1 MGLTSA
7 LNTAVFGI
15 AFNQRQI
22 DVTASNIA
30 NADTAGYSKKTVT
43 ANAYFDGEGNVAGL
57 VSNEI
62 SRIINEEIQSDYF
75 NSLADTNYGKQIAAF
90 TDRLDDIFG
99 TIGDQTGLSALAGE
113 LTAALSSMVNQPGN
127 YAAQQEVVAAAD
139 AMARE
144 LNSSYQQIADLRQE
158 ADEALARQTETVNS
172 LLSSIESIDA
182 AIRDATQAGV
192 SSSEMEDERD
202 RLVEQLSGYLDLNVS
217 KTTTNTLFIQTK
229 SGQPLFSDGEAA
241 TLAFQQTNR
250 LGADQQGNAIV
261 ATTAGGAQFDIVP
274 AGSTG
279 RDRTIGT
286 GLMVATMELRDDVL
300 IEAQKQLDTIAAE
313 LSLAFSNVTQA
324 STAATV
330 GPDTGF
336 DLPVSGLQSG
346 NTISLEYTNS
356 AGQSQTITLM
366 AVSDPTLLPLANTAT
381 TNPNDTVVG
390 IDISSGTPATY
401 VTNIIAALGTAA
413 PDLQVSNDGS
423 NNLRVLGDSTTLP
436 NATTVQS
443 LSANITPTAN
453 TDQGLGLSIFVDQRN
468 GTEIFTDAPE
478 NGGQRVGFANGI
490 SVNSALLADSSL
502 LVNYQTT
509 PTANSE
515 NDPAR
520 AQYLLNALTND
531 TAYFDPAA
539 GLGSSTSP
547 FQGTVLDYINQ
558 TVAYQGNQAA
568 DAKTYSDSKEALTLN
583 LAIRYEESYSV
594 NLDAEMAFLVQ
605 LENAYSANARVMQTI
620 NDLMQEL
627 LNVVR

>member
-15 AFNQRQI
+15 SFNQRQI

-30 NADTAGYSKKTVT
+30 NADTAGYSKKTVS
-43 ANAYFDGEGNVAGL
+43 ANAYFDGEGNVAGI
-57 VSNEI
+57 VTNEI

-75 NSLADTNYGKQIAAF
+75 NSLAETNYGKQIAAF

-113 LTAALSSMVNQPGN
+113 LTSALSSLVNQPGT

-229 SGQPLFSDGEAA
+229 NGQPLFSDGEAA
-241 TLAFQQTNR
+241 TLAFQPTNR

-274 AGSTG
+274 AGASG
-279 RDRTIGT
+279 RDRTTGT

-346 NTISLEYTNS
+346 NTINLEYTDS

-366 AVSDPTLLPLANTAT
+366 AVSDPTLLPLADTAT

-401 VTNIIAALGTAA
+401 ITSIIAALGTAA

-423 NNLRVLGDSTTLP
+423 DNLRILGDSTTVP
-436 NATTVQS
+436 NATTVES
-443 LSANITPTAN
+443 LSANITPSAT

-468 GTEIFTDAPE
+468 GTEVFTDAPE

-490 SVNSALLADSSL
+490 SVNPALLADSSL
-502 LVNYQTT
+502 LVDYQTT
-509 PTANSE
+509 PAANSE

-520 AQYLLNALTND
+520 AQYLLNALTNE
-531 TAYFDPAA
+531 TAYFDPEA
-539 GLGSSTSP
+539 GMGSSSSP

-583 LAIRYEESYSV
+583 LAVRYEESYSV

-605 LENAYSANARVMQTI
+605 LENAYAANARVMQTI

>member
-15 AFNQRQI
+15 SFNQRQI

-30 NADTAGYSKKTVT
+30 NADTAGYSKKTVS
-43 ANAYFDGEGNVAGL
+43 ANAYFDGDGNVAGI
-57 VSNEI
+57 VTNEI

-99 TIGDQTGLSALAGE
+99 TIGDQSSLSALAGE
-113 LTAALSSMVNQPGN
+113 LTGALSSLVNQPGN

-172 LLSSIESIDA
+172 LLSNIESIDA

-229 SGQPLFSDGEAA
+229 NGQPLFSDGEAA
-241 TLAFQQTNR
+241 TLAFQPTNR

-274 AGSTG
+274 AGASG
-279 RDRTIGT
+279 RDRTTGT

-346 NTISLEYTNS
+346 NTINLEYTDS

-401 VTNIIAALGTAA
+401 ITNIIAALGTAA
-413 PDLQVSNDGS
+413 PDLQVSNDGGD
-423 NNLRVLGDSTTLP
+423 NLRILGDSTTVP
-436 NATTVQS
+436 NATTVES
-443 LSANITPTAN
+443 LSANITPSAT

-468 GTEIFTDAPE
+468 GTETFTDAPE
-478 NGGQRVGFANGI
+478 NGGQRVGYANGI
-490 SVNSALLADSSL
+490 SVNPALLADSSL
-502 LVNYQTT
+502 LVDYQTT
-509 PTANSE
+509 PAANSE

-520 AQYLLNALTND
+520 AQYLLNALTNE
-531 TAYFDPAA
+531 TAYFDPEA
-539 GLGSSTSP
+539 GMGSSSSP

-583 LAIRYEESYSV
+583 LAVRYEESYSV

-605 LENAYSANARVMQTI
+605 LENAYAANARVMQTI

>member
-15 AFNQRQI
+15 SFNQRQI

-30 NADTAGYSKKTVT
+30 NADTAGYSKKTVS
-43 ANAYFDGEGNVAGL
+43 ANAYFDGEGNVAGI
-57 VSNEI
+57 VTNEI

-113 LTAALSSMVNQPGN
+113 LTSALSSLVNQPGN

-229 SGQPLFSDGEAA
+229 NGQPLFSDGEAA
-241 TLAFQQTNR
+241 TLAFQPTNR

-274 AGSTG
+274 AGASG
-279 RDRTIGT
+279 RDRTTGT

-346 NTISLEYTNS
+346 NTINLEYTDS

-366 AVSDPTLLPLANTAT
+366 AVSDPTLLPLADTAT

-401 VTNIIAALGTAA
+401 ITNIIAALGTAA

-423 NNLRVLGDSTTLP
+423 DNLRILGDSTTVP
-436 NATTVQS
+436 NATTVES
-443 LSANITPTAN
+443 LSANITPSAT

-468 GTEIFTDAPE
+468 GTEVFTDAPE

-490 SVNSALLADSSL
+490 SVNPALLADSSL
-502 LVNYQTT
+502 LVDYQTT
-509 PTANSE
+509 PAANSE

-520 AQYLLNALTND
+520 AQYLLNALTNE
-531 TAYFDPAA
+531 TAYFDPEA
-539 GLGSSTSP
+539 GMGSSSSP

-583 LAIRYEESYSV
+583 LAVRYEESYSV

-605 LENAYSANARVMQTI
+605 LENAYAANARVMQTI

>member
-15 AFNQRQI
+15 SFNQRQI

-30 NADTAGYSKKTVT
+30 NADTAGYSKKTVS
-43 ANAYFDGEGNVAGL
+43 ANAYFDGEGNVAGI
-57 VSNEI
+57 VTNEI

-113 LTAALSSMVNQPGN
+113 LTAALSSLVNQPGN

-229 SGQPLFSDGEAA
+229 NGQPLFSDGEAA
-241 TLAFQQTNR
+241 TLAFQPTNR
-250 LGADQQGNAIV
+250 LGADQQGDAIV

-274 AGSTG
+274 AGASG
-279 RDRTIGT
+279 RDRTTGT

-346 NTISLEYTNS
+346 NTINLEYTDS

-366 AVSDPTLLPLANTAT
+366 AVSDPTLLPLTDTAT

-401 VTNIIAALGTAA
+401 ITNIIAALGTAA

-423 NNLRVLGDSTTLP
+423 DNLRILGDSTTVP
-436 NATTVQS
+436 NATTVES
-443 LSANITPTAN
+443 LSANITPSAT

-468 GTEIFTDAPE
+468 GTEVFTDAPE

-490 SVNSALLADSSL
+490 SVNPALLADSSL
-502 LVNYQTT
+502 LVDYQTT
-509 PTANSE
+509 PAANSE

-531 TAYFDPAA
+531 TAYFDPEA
-539 GLGSSTSP
+539 GMGSSSSP

-568 DAKTYSDSKEALTLN
+568 DAKTYSDAKEALTLN
-583 LAIRYEESYSV
+583 LAVRYEESYSV

-605 LENAYSANARVMQTI
+605 LENAYAANARVMQTI

>member
-15 AFNQRQI
+15 SFNQRQI

-30 NADTAGYSKKTVT
+30 NADTAGYSKKTVS
-43 ANAYFDGEGNVAGL
+43 ANAYFDGEGNVAGI
-57 VSNEI
+57 VTNEI

-113 LTAALSSMVNQPGN
+113 LTAALSSLVNQPGN

-229 SGQPLFSDGEAA
+229 NGQPLFSDGEAA
-241 TLAFQQTNR
+241 TLAFQPTNR

-274 AGSTG
+274 AGASG
-279 RDRTIGT
+279 RDRTTGT

-346 NTISLEYTNS
+346 NTINLEYTDS
-356 AGQSQTITLM
+356 AGQSQTIMLM
-366 AVSDPTLLPLANTAT
+366 AVSDPTLLPLADTAT

-401 VTNIIAALGTAA
+401 ITNIIAALGTAA

-423 NNLRVLGDSTTLP
+423 DNLRILGDSTTVP
-436 NATTVQS
+436 NATTVES
-443 LSANITPTAN
+443 LSANITPSAT

-468 GTEIFTDAPE
+468 GTEVFTDAPE
-478 NGGQRVGFANGI
+478 NGGQRVGYANGI
-490 SVNSALLADSSL
+490 SVNPALLADSSL
-502 LVNYQTT
+502 LVDYQTT
-509 PTANSE
+509 PAANSE

-520 AQYLLNALTND
+520 AQYLLNALTNE
-531 TAYFDPAA
+531 TAYFDPEA
-539 GLGSSTSP
+539 GMGSSSSP

-583 LAIRYEESYSV
+583 LAVRYEESYSV

-605 LENAYSANARVMQTI
+605 LENAYAANARVMQTI

>member
-15 AFNQRQI
+15 SFNQRQI

-30 NADTAGYSKKTVT
+30 NADTAGYSKKTVS
-43 ANAYFDGEGNVAGL
+43 ANAYFDGEGNVAGI
-57 VSNEI
+57 VTNEI

-113 LTAALSSMVNQPGN
+113 LTAALSSLVNQPGN

-229 SGQPLFSDGEAA
+229 NGQPLFSDGEAA
-241 TLAFQQTNR
+241 TLAFQPTNR

-274 AGSTG
+274 AGASG
-279 RDRTIGT
+279 RDRTTGT

-330 GPDTGF
+330 GPDSGF

-346 NTISLEYTNS
+346 NTINLEYTDS

-381 TNPNDTVVG
+381 TNPSDTVVG

-401 VTNIIAALGTAA
+401 ITNIIAALGTAA

-423 NNLRVLGDSTTLP
+423 DNLRILGDSTTVP
-436 NATTVQS
+436 NATTVES
-443 LSANITPTAN
+443 LSANITPSAT

-468 GTEIFTDAPE
+468 GTEVFTDAPE

-490 SVNSALLADSSL
+490 SVNPALLADSSL
-502 LVNYQTT
+502 LVDYQTT
-509 PTANSE
+509 PAANSE

-520 AQYLLNALTND
+520 AQYLLNALTNE
-531 TAYFDPAA
+531 TAYFDPEA
-539 GLGSSTSP
+539 GMGSSSSP

-568 DAKTYSDSKEALTLN
+568 DAKTYSDSKESLTLN
-583 LAIRYEESYSV
+583 LAVRYEESYSV

-605 LENAYSANARVMQTI
+605 LENAYAANARVMQTI

>member
-15 AFNQRQI
+15 SFNQRQI

-30 NADTAGYSKKTVT
+30 NADTAGYSKKTVS
-43 ANAYFDGEGNVAGL
+43 ANAYFDGEGNVAGI
-57 VSNEI
+57 VTNEI

-113 LTAALSSMVNQPGN
+113 LTSALSSLVNQPGT

-229 SGQPLFSDGEAA
+229 NGQPLFSDGEAA
-241 TLAFQQTNR
+241 TLAFQPTNR

-274 AGSTG
+274 AGASG
-279 RDRTIGT
+279 RDRTTGT

-346 NTISLEYTNS
+346 NTINLEYTDS

-366 AVSDPTLLPLANTAT
+366 AVSDPTLLPLADTAT

-401 VTNIIAALGTAA
+401 ITSIIAALGTAA

-423 NNLRVLGDSTTLP
+423 DNLRILGDSTTVP
-436 NATTVQS
+436 NATTVES
-443 LSANITPTAN
+443 LSANITPSAT

-468 GTEIFTDAPE
+468 GTEVFTDAPE

-490 SVNSALLADSSL
+490 SVNPALLADSSL
-502 LVNYQTT
+502 LVDYQTT
-509 PTANSE
+509 PAANSE

-520 AQYLLNALTND
+520 AQYLLNALTNE
-531 TAYFDPAA
+531 TAYFDPEA
-539 GLGSSTSP
+539 GMGSSSSP

-583 LAIRYEESYSV
+583 LAVRYEESYSV

-605 LENAYSANARVMQTI
+605 LENAYAANARVMQTI

>member
-15 AFNQRQI
+15 SFNQRQI

-30 NADTAGYSKKTVT
+30 NADTAGYSKKTVS
-43 ANAYFDGEGNVAGL
+43 ANAYFDGEGNVAGI
-57 VSNEI
+57 VTNEI

-113 LTAALSSMVNQPGN
+113 LTSALSSLVNQPGT

-229 SGQPLFSDGEAA
+229 NGQPLFSDGEAA
-241 TLAFQQTNR
+241 TLAFQPTNR

-274 AGSTG
+274 AGASG
-279 RDRTIGT
+279 RDRTTGT

-346 NTISLEYTNS
+346 NTINLEYTDS

-366 AVSDPTLLPLANTAT
+366 AVSDPTLLPLADTAT

-401 VTNIIAALGTAA
+401 ITNIIAALGTAA

-423 NNLRVLGDSTTLP
+423 DNLRILGDSTTVP
-436 NATTVQS
+436 NATTVES
-443 LSANITPTAN
+443 LSANITPSAT

-468 GTEIFTDAPE
+468 GTEVFTDAPE

-490 SVNSALLADSSL
+490 SVNPALLADSSL
-502 LVNYQTT
+502 LVDYQTT
-509 PTANSE
+509 PAANSE

-520 AQYLLNALTND
+520 AQYLLNALTNE
-531 TAYFDPAA
+531 TAYFDPEA
-539 GLGSSTSP
+539 GMGSSSSP

-583 LAIRYEESYSV
+583 LAVRYEESYSV

-605 LENAYSANARVMQTI
+605 LENAYAANARVMQTI

>member
-15 AFNQRQI
+15 SFNQRQI

-30 NADTAGYSKKTVT
+30 NADTAGYSKKTVS
-43 ANAYFDGEGNVAGL
+43 ANAYFDGEGNVAGI
-57 VSNEI
+57 VTNEI

-113 LTAALSSMVNQPGN
+113 LTSALSSLVNQPGN

-229 SGQPLFSDGEAA
+229 NGQPLFSDGEAA
-241 TLAFQQTNR
+241 TLAFQPTNR

-274 AGSTG
+274 AGASG
-279 RDRTIGT
+279 RDRTTGT

-346 NTISLEYTNS
+346 NTINLEYTDS

-366 AVSDPTLLPLANTAT
+366 AVSDPTLLPLADTAT

-401 VTNIIAALGTAA
+401 ITNIIAALGTAA

-423 NNLRVLGDSTTLP
+423 DYLRILGDSTTVP
-436 NATTVQS
+436 NATTVES
-443 LSANITPTAN
+443 LSANITPSAT

-468 GTEIFTDAPE
+468 GTEVFTDAPE

-490 SVNSALLADSSL
+490 SVNPALLADSSL
-502 LVNYQTT
+502 LVDYQTT
-509 PTANSE
+509 PAANSE

-520 AQYLLNALTND
+520 AQYLLNALTNE
-531 TAYFDPAA
+531 TAYFDPEA
-539 GLGSSTSP
+539 GMGSSSSP

-583 LAIRYEESYSV
+583 LAVRYEESYSV

-605 LENAYSANARVMQTI
+605 LENAYAANARVMQTI

>member
-15 AFNQRQI
+15 SFNQRQI

-30 NADTAGYSKKTVT
+30 NADTAGYSKKTVS
-43 ANAYFDGEGNVAGL
+43 ANAYFDGEGNVAGI
-57 VSNEI
+57 VTNEI

-113 LTAALSSMVNQPGN
+113 LTSALSSLVNQPGN

-229 SGQPLFSDGEAA
+229 NGQPLFSDGEAA
-241 TLAFQQTNR
+241 TLAFQPTNR

-274 AGSTG
+274 AGASG
-279 RDRTIGT
+279 RDRTTGT

-346 NTISLEYTNS
+346 NTINLEYTDS

-366 AVSDPTLLPLANTAT
+366 AVSDPTLLPLADTAT

-401 VTNIIAALGTAA
+401 ITNIIAALGTAA

-423 NNLRVLGDSTTLP
+423 DNLRILGDSTTVP
-436 NATTVQS
+436 NATTVES
-443 LSANITPTAN
+443 LSANITPSAT

-468 GTEIFTDAPE
+468 GTEVFTDAPE

-490 SVNSALLADSSL
+490 SVNPALLADSSL
-502 LVNYQTT
+502 LVDYQTT
-509 PTANSE
+509 PAANSE

-520 AQYLLNALTND
+520 AQYLLNALTNE
-531 TAYFDPAA
+531 TAFFDPEA
-539 GLGSSTSP
+539 GMGSSSSP

-583 LAIRYEESYSV
+583 LAVRYEESYSV

-605 LENAYSANARVMQTI
+605 LENAYAANARVMQTI

>member
-15 AFNQRQI
+15 SFNQRQI

-30 NADTAGYSKKTVT
+30 NADTAGYSKKTVS
-43 ANAYFDGEGNVAGL
+43 ANAYFDGEGNVAGI
-57 VSNEI
+57 VTNEI

-113 LTAALSSMVNQPGN
+113 LTAALSSLVNQPGN

-229 SGQPLFSDGEAA
+229 NGQPLFSDGEAA
-241 TLAFQQTNR
+241 TLAFQPTNR

-274 AGSTG
+274 AGASG
-279 RDRTIGT
+279 RDRTTGT

-330 GPDTGF
+330 GPDSGF

-346 NTISLEYTNS
+346 NTINLEYTDS

-381 TNPNDTVVG
+381 TNPSDTVVG

-401 VTNIIAALGTAA
+401 ITNIIAALGTAA

-423 NNLRVLGDSTTLP
+423 DNLRILGDSTTVP
-436 NATTVQS
+436 NATTVES
-443 LSANITPTAN
+443 LSANITPSAT

-468 GTEIFTDAPE
+468 GTEVFTDAPE

-490 SVNSALLADSSL
+490 SVNPALLADSSL
-502 LVNYQTT
+502 LVDYQTT
-509 PTANSE
+509 PAANSE

-520 AQYLLNALTND
+520 AQYLLNALTNE
-531 TAYFDPAA
+531 TAYFDPEA
-539 GLGSSTSP
+539 GMGSSSSP

-583 LAIRYEESYSV
+583 LAVRYEESYSV

-605 LENAYSANARVMQTI
+605 LENAYAANARVMQTI

>member
-15 AFNQRQI
+15 SFNQRQI

-30 NADTAGYSKKTVT
+30 NADTAGYSKKTVS
-43 ANAYFDGEGNVAGL
+43 ANAYFDGEGNVAGI
-57 VSNEI
+57 VTNEI

-113 LTAALSSMVNQPGN
+113 LTAALSSLVNQPGN

-229 SGQPLFSDGEAA
+229 NGQPLFSDGEAA
-241 TLAFQQTNR
+241 TLAFQPTNR

-274 AGSTG
+274 AGASG
-279 RDRTIGT
+279 RDRTTGT

-313 LSLAFSNVTQA
+313 LSLSFSNVTQA

-346 NTISLEYTNS
+346 NTINLEYTDS

-366 AVSDPTLLPLANTAT
+366 AVSDPTLLPLADTAT

-401 VTNIIAALGTAA
+401 ITNIIAALGTAA

-423 NNLRVLGDSTTLP
+423 DNLRILGDSTTVP
-436 NATTVQS
+436 NATTVES
-443 LSANITPTAN
+443 LSANITPSATTN
-453 TDQGLGLSIFVDQRN
+453 QGLGLSIFVDQRN
-468 GTEIFTDAPE
+468 GTEVFTDAPE
-478 NGGQRVGFANGI
+478 NGGQRVGYANGI
-490 SVNSALLADSSL
+490 SVNPALLADSSL
-502 LVNYQTT
+502 LVDYQTT
-509 PTANSE
+509 PAANSE

-520 AQYLLNALTND
+520 AQYLLNALTNE
-531 TAYFDPAA
+531 TGYFDPEA
-539 GLGSSTSP
+539 GMGSSSSP

-583 LAIRYEESYSV
+583 LAVRYEESYSV

-605 LENAYSANARVMQTI
+605 LENAYAANARVMQTI

>member
-15 AFNQRQI
+15 SFNQRQI

-30 NADTAGYSKKTVT
+30 NADTAGYSKKTVS
-43 ANAYFDGEGNVAGL
+43 ANAYFDGEGNVAGI
-57 VSNEI
+57 VTNEI

-113 LTAALSSMVNQPGN
+113 LTAALSSLVNQPGN

-229 SGQPLFSDGEAA
+229 NGQPLFSDGEAA
-241 TLAFQQTNR
+241 TLAFQPTNR

-274 AGSTG
+274 AGASG
-279 RDRTIGT
+279 RDRTTGT

-346 NTISLEYTNS
+346 NTINLEYTDS

-366 AVSDPTLLPLANTAT
+366 AVSDPTLLPLTDTAT

-401 VTNIIAALGTAA
+401 ITNIIAALGTAA

-423 NNLRVLGDSTTLP
+423 DNLRILGDSTTVP
-436 NATTVQS
+436 NATTVES
-443 LSANITPTAN
+443 LSANITPSAT

-468 GTEIFTDAPE
+468 GTEVFTDAPE

-490 SVNSALLADSSL
+490 SVNPALLADSSL
-502 LVNYQTT
+502 LVDYQTT
-509 PTANSE
+509 PAANSE

-520 AQYLLNALTND
+520 AQYLLNALTNE
-531 TAYFDPAA
+531 TAYFDPEA
-539 GLGSSTSP
+539 GMGSSSSP

-583 LAIRYEESYSV
+583 LAVRYEESYSV

-605 LENAYSANARVMQTI
+605 LENAYAANARVMQTI